1 MDQQILPE
9 ELPCLHDRA
18 HPRRA
23 RLGIGS
29 GISVGSE
36 GHASAVFLIVFEL
49 SVSAIA
55 GKRHLRT
62 IGTLFELLEFFLLRV
77 GRIPVIS
84 ESNNRTICILPVR
97 LEDILGYIGAVC
109 ITGEGFPLTQ

>member
-9 ELPCLHDRA
+9 ELPCLHARA

-23 RLGIGS
+23 RIGIGS

-36 GHASAVFLIVFEL
+36 GHTCAVLLIVFEL

-62 IGTLFELLEFFLLRV
+62 IGTLSVLLEFVLLRV

-84 ESNNRTICILPVR
+84 ESNKRSICILP
-97 LEDILGYIGAVC
+97 
-109 ITGEGFPLTQ
+109 